1 MKKIKILILL
11 SVVLLFFDRLSKWFI
26 LNYPDLYYSRMIE
39 FKLVK
44 NFNFYFFSV
53 NQFLLIAVIG
63 VILLLLLLLFLKTKN
78 IGLLLIILGGASN
91 FFDRIYYGYV
101 IDWMR
106 VFVFPLSVFNIAD
119 LMIIVGILCLIF
131 PLKKSK

>member
-1 MKKIKILILL
+1 MRKAKRLILF
-11 SVVLLFFDRLSKWFI
+11 SVVLLFLDRLSKWFI
-26 LNYPDLYYSRMIE
+26 LNYPDLYYSRIIE

-53 NQFLLIAVIG
+53 NQFLLTAVIG
-63 VILLLLLLLFLKTKN
+63 VIILFLLLLLLKTKD

-101 IDWMR
+101 VDWIR

-119 LMIIVGILCLIF
+119 LMIIGGILCLIF
-131 PLKKSK
+131 PLKKSR

>member
-1 MKKIKILILL
+1 MKKTKILILF
-11 SVVLLFFDRLSKWFI
+11 SVVLLFLDRLSKWFI
-26 LNYPDLYYSRMIE
+26 LNYPDLYYSRIIE
-39 FKLVK
+39 FRLVK

-53 NQFLLIAVIG
+53 NQLLLTAIIG
-63 VILLLLLLLFLKTKN
+63 VIILFFLLLLLKTKN

-101 IDWMR
+101 VDWIR

-119 LMIIVGILCLIF
+119 LMIIIGIICLIF
-131 PLKKSK
+131 SLKKSR

>member
-1 MKKIKILILL
+1 MRKAKRLILFP
-11 SVVLLFFDRLSKWFI
+11 VGLLFLDRLSKWFI
-26 LNYPDLYYSRMIE
+26 SNYPDLYYSRIIE

-53 NQFLLIAVIG
+53 NQFLLTAVIG
-63 VILLLLLLLFLKTKN
+63 VIILLLLLLLLKIKD

-101 IDWMR
+101 VDWIR
-106 VFVFPLSVFNIAD
+106 IFVFPLSVFNIAD
-119 LMIIVGILCLIF
+119 LMIIIGIICLIF
-131 PLKKSK
+131 PLKKSR